1 MTLPAMVCSHIVV
14 CPIDIESL
22 QNTLLKVRYVPAA
35 SAGLN
40 KLLLF
45 LLQSLT
51 VLMKQTRQVVHAFK
65 QSIYLDVY
73 GMPPLGAAETS

>member
-1 MTLPAMVCSHIVV
+1 MTLPAMAFSHIVV

-22 QNTLLKVRYVPAA
+22 QKTLLKVRYVLAA

-40 KLLLF
+40 KILF
-45 LLQSLT
+45 LLQPLT

-65 QSIYLDVY
+65 QSIYVDVY
-73 GMPPLGAAETS
+73 GMPPFGAAETS